1 MQGRCDGAPL
11 PRGRWAICPVL
22 RTSGWKSWFPTRLHR
37 ALPVIDLHTNAT
49 ASRIGALD
57 GLRAVAVSAVV
68 LYHFSPRALPSGYLG
83 VDVFMVVSGYI
94 VTTLMLRERER
105 TGRIRAGAFWGRRFR
120 RLVPALALMV
130 IVVSALVLWTGPTTL
145 ADTARSQGL
154 ASLLYVANW
163 NLIHAGVSYGG
174 ALVAGSPFVHLWS
187 LAVEEQFYLVWPVVL
202 IGLLALFRTRRWPV
216 ITVAA
221 LGAAASVAWMA
232 YLYEPGRDP
241 LRVYYGTDTR
251 AYTFLIG
258 AVAALLAPSL
268 RARGRRVVVVH
279 EPGRARRAPRRD
291 VHQLPRRAVPR
302 RVRARRARGRARDR
316 GHDGARP
323 AHRLARPG
331 RRCGASGACR
341 TACTSGTGRP
351 SCC

>member
-1 MQGRCDGAPL
+1 MG
-11 PRGRWAICPVL
+11 
-22 RTSGWKSWFPTRLHR
+22 
-37 ALPVIDLHTNAT
+37 IDLQSKAT

-163 NLIHAGVSYGG
+163 NLIGTGVSYGG
-174 ALVAGSPFVHLWS
+174 ALAAGSPFVHLWS
-187 LAVEEQFYLVWPVVL
+187 LAVEEQFYLVWPLVL
-202 IGLLALFRTRRWPV
+202 VGLLALCKRRRWPV
-216 ITVAA
+216 VAVTA
-221 LGAAASVAWMA
+221 LGAVASVAWMA
-232 YLYEPGRDP
+232 YLYDPGRDP
-241 LRVYYGTDTR
+241 LRIYYGTDTR
-251 AYTFLIG
+251 VHVPLRRRRRTRR
-258 AVAALLAPSL
+258 AVPA
-268 RARGRRVVVVH
+268 RARSPR
-279 EPGRARRAPRRD
+279 GRARRPRRAD
-291 VHQLPRRAVPR
+291 RAPGGDGHQLARPSLPRRL
-302 RVRARRARGRARDR
+302 RARRDRGRARYRRD
-316 GHDGARP
+316 DGAGTVDVV
-323 AHRLARPG
+323 ARPRAAAPARQVSYG
-331 RRCGASGACR
+331 VYLWHWPPSCWS
-341 TACTSGTGRP
+341 RP
-351 SCC
+351 SASA